1 MKVCKGHIGTSQ
13 QTVPGG
19 FCVLKSV
26 VFIKRWWLED
36 HWDRNWGSAHKT
48 VSAAACGATLIPRV
62 LSFLSPA
69 GGRGRKVQP
78 KPERETPAKLGSGD
92 LAIDMGR
99 KLLAPICVN
108 DLRPAAQTSSM

>member
-1 MKVCKGHIGTSQ
+1 M
-13 QTVPGG
+13 
-19 FCVLKSV
+19 
-26 VFIKRWWLED
+26 
-36 HWDRNWGSAHKT
+36 
-48 VSAAACGATLIPRV
+48 
-62 LSFLSPA
+62 
-69 GGRGRKVQP
+69 QP